1 MKRIDSRQ
9 NDQLRPVRI
18 TRGFTKHAAGS
29 VLMETGDTRVLCTA
43 SIEDRVPFHL
53 RGKNQGWVTGEYS
66 MLPGST
72 VERSSREAARGRQ
85 GGRTQE
91 IQRLIGRSLRSCI
104 DLEKLGER
112 TIVVDCDVLQADG
125 GTRCASITG
134 GFVAL
139 VDAISV
145 LLRKREIFANPI
157 RNHVAAVSVGII
169 NDELCLD
176 INYAEDSIAQT
187 DMNFVMNDSAGFIE
201 IQGTAEKDDFSRDQ
215 LVAMS
220 ELARAGTASLID
232 AQKQALQQ

>member
-1 MKRIDSRQ
+1 MKRTDDRSH
-9 NDQLRPVRI
+9 DELRPVRI
-18 TRGFTKHAAGS
+18 TRNFTKNAAGS

-43 SIEDRVPFHL
+43 SIDDRVPFHL

-72 VERSSREAARGRQ
+72 VERSPREAARGRQ

-104 DLEKLGER
+104 DLVKLGER

-139 VDAISV
+139 ADAIRV
-145 LLRKREIFANPI
+145 LLKNREIFDDPI
-157 RNHVAAVSVGII
+157 RNHVAAVSVGIV
-169 NDELCLD
+169 NDYPILD
-176 INYAEDSIAQT
+176 LNYTEDSIAQT
-187 DMNFVMNDSAGFIE
+187 DMNFVMNANGHFIE
-201 IQGTAEKDDFSRDQ
+201 IQGTAERDDFSHEQ
-215 LVAMS
+215 LISMS
-220 ELARAGTASLID
+220 ELARAGTASLIE
-232 AQKQALQQ
+232 AQKQAIQS